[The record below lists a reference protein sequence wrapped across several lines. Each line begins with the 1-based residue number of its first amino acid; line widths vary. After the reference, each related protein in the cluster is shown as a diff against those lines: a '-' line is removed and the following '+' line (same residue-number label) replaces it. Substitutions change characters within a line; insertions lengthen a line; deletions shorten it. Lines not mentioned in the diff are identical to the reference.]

1 MNSYRFSGGEQR
13 RPVSGPLPEGDYSF
27 EVAEYQEPYQK
38 ANGNWVLKVRL
49 TIEGQTVF
57 DQPWSG
63 TDKNDEKRDGVGSFL
78 LAINRAPTNKG
89 DEPDWRKVEGARGRC
104 RLKVEI
110 AQMGALAGKEVNR
123 VAYYYVPK
131 QVGPSIEPT
140 KQSFS
145 PAEVNKSM
153 ADQRRRSAG
162 PAGPDL
168 EQEPEDIPF

>member
-13 RPVSGPLPEGDYSF
+13 RPVSGPLPEGDYQF
-27 EVAEYQEPYQK
+27 QVAEYQEPYQK

-57 DQPWSG
+57 DQCWSG
-63 TDKNDEKRDGVGSFL
+63 VDKNDEERDGIGSFL
-78 LAINRAPTNKG
+78 LAVNRAPKNKG
-89 DEPDWRKVEGARGRC
+89 DEPDWRKVEGAHGKC

-131 QVGPSIEPT
+131 QVGPSVEPT
-140 KQSFS
+140 KQSFTES
-145 PAEVNKSM
+145 EIKASQAAIGKTLTGK
-153 ADQRRRSAG
+153 D
-162 PAGPDL
+162 PDL
-168 EQEPEDIPF
+168 DVEPDDIPF

>member
-13 RPVSGPLPEGDYSF
+13 RPVSGPLAEGDYIF
-27 EVAEYQEPYQK
+27 EVAEYQPPYQK

-49 TIEGQTVF
+49 TIEGQTIF
-57 DQPWSG
+57 DQAWSG
-63 TDKNDEKRDGVGSFL
+63 TDKNGEDRDGIGEFL
-78 LAINRAPTNKG
+78 LAINRAPKNKG

-123 VAYYYVPK
+123 VAYYYRPK

-140 KQSFS
+140 KQSYS
-145 PAEVNKSM
+145 PEEVKK
-153 ADQRRRSAG
+153 ATQDARRRAG
-162 PAGPDL
+162 GPSDDDM
-168 EQEPEDIPF
+168 EPSDIPF